1 MDQRE
6 NATAS
11 NADLE
16 FVLGLRPC
24 VARYIESI
32 DAWEQEYRK
41 FYRLARPFHQVSPD
55 LEQAQA
61 GYLQARQELEARI
74 PRARRLCQR
83 FDLRDPWP
91 GLLRIELGAHA
102 PQVRNASAFGRSE
115 RITVENC
122 LNQLVDHCAQWQEQP
137 VEDVAEDEAEEPRRS
152 WLGRLKDL
160 IYP

>member
-1 MDQRE
+1 MDHRE
-6 NATAS
+6 NTAET
-11 NADLE
+11 NPNLE
-16 FVLGLRPC
+16 FVLALRPC
-24 VARYIESI
+24 VARYMDAI
-32 DAWEQEYRK
+32 DNWEQEYRK

-55 LEQAQA
+55 LEQAQSC
-61 GYLQARQELEARI
+61 YLQARQELEARI

-137 VEDVAEDEAEEPRRS
+137 VDETPEDLGDEPQRS